1 MKPTTTTN
9 REIINLL
16 QTQSHNFNG
25 RTVQGINARQLH
37 QALGVGRDYS
47 NWIKARIKQGRFM
60 EETDYLVVQNSSIG
74 SPKLASQKGGN
85 NKEINEYILSVD
97 MAKHLCLM
105 EKSEVAHTIRQ
116 HFIEAEKKLQA
127 LNPEE
132 YRLLIE
138 KTQHRLNSISI
149 HNELRDTIK
158 RWTERNGKPKEKQAF
173 YQMSEAKLVNSLV
186 LGENQDSYKRK
197 HGIQGNLREHFT
209 AKQLS
214 LAIYLETQNIALLE
228 CDMSY
233 HERKQ
238 KLTLLA
244 QRKRIGG

>member
-37 QALGVGRDYS
+37 QALGVGKMFAH
-47 NWIKARIKQGRFM
+47 WIKNRIKQGRFM
-60 EETDYLVVQNSSIG
+60 EEIDYLTVQNSSVDL
-74 SPKLASQKGGN
+74 PKLANQKGGN
-85 NKEINEYILSVD
+85 LRAVEYILSVD

-132 YRLLIE
+132 YRLL
-138 KTQHRLNSISI
+138 RL
-149 HNELRDTIK
+149 
-158 RWTERNGKPKEKQAF
+158 
-173 YQMSEAKLVNSLV
+173 
-186 LGENQDSYKRK
+186 
-197 HGIQGNLREHFT
+197 
-209 AKQLS
+209 
-214 LAIYLETQNIALLE
+214 
-228 CDMSY
+228 
-233 HERKQ
+233 
-238 KLTLLA
+238 
-244 QRKRIGG
+244 RKRNTA